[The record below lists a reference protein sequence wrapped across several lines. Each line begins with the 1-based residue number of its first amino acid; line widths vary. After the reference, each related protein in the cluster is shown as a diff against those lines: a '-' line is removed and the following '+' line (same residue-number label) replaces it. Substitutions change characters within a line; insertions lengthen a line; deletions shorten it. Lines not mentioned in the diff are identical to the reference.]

1 MSSKIFD
8 DFQETFHDE
17 SEFIDSIRDME
28 NNSEWLPEI
37 LAKSQVIPLDGPMFV
52 ADAVAKYGVD
62 HDTAHDTAN
71 DLHGGYGT
79 NLMVQIRAR
88 PGACVIPVV
97 RHSTPP
103 PV

>member
-8 DFQETFHDE
+8 DFQEMFHDE

-37 LAKSQVIPLDGPMFV
+37 PRKELQVIPLDGPMFV
-52 ADAVAKYGVD
+52 ADAVR
-62 HDTAHDTAN
+62 TSWFS
-71 DLHGGYGT
+71 
-79 NLMVQIRAR
+79 IRAQ

>member
-8 DFQETFHDE
+8 DFQEMFHDE

-37 LAKSQVIPLDGPMFV
+37 PRKELQVIPLDGPMFV

-62 HDTAHDTAN
+62 HDIQRIH
-71 DLHGGYGT
+71 L
-79 NLMVQIRAR
+79 QIWMQKEPSASPCSPQR
-88 PGACVIPVV
+88 
-97 RHSTPP
+97 
-103 PV
+103 